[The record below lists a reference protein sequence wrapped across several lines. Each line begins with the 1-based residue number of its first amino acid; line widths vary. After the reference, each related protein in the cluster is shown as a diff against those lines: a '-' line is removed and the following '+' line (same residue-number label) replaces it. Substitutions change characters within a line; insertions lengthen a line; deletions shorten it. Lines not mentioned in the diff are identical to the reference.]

1 MSREHFHESQIED
14 KVEQFMQEGMSDED
28 AIQKAESEYHG
39 QVNLVEDQALKIHL
53 TNKVSNLE
61 NEITL
66 LKQTKVIDDG
76 KIRCISDDREWLR
89 TKTEEYRKALR
100 QGCYPSEIVL
110 AMVVDHL
117 QEHYNNEDE
126 IRSTRQFCRK
136 LLTKINDDTLEVN
149 NAE

>member
-14 KVEQFMQEGMSDED
+14 KVEKYMQEGMSDED

-39 QVNLVEDQALKIHL
+39 QVNLVEEQALKI
-53 TNKVSNLE
+53 NKRQVAF
-61 NEITL
+61 
-66 LKQTKVIDDG
+66 Q
-76 KIRCISDDREWLR
+76 
-89 TKTEEYRKALR
+89 KALR
-100 QGCYPSEIVL
+100 QGVYPSEIGL
-110 AMVVDHL
+110 AMVVDYL

-149 NAE
+149 NA

>member
-14 KVEQFMQEGMSDED
+14 KVEQYMQEGMSDED

-39 QVNLVEDQALKIHL
+39 QVNLVEEQALKI
-53 TNKVSNLE
+53 NKRQVAF
-61 NEITL
+61 
-66 LKQTKVIDDG
+66 Q
-76 KIRCISDDREWLR
+76 
-89 TKTEEYRKALR
+89 KALR

-110 AMVVDHL
+110 AMVVDYL

-136 LLTKINDDTLEVN
+136 LLTKINDDTLEVA

>member
-39 QVNLVEDQALKIHL
+39 QVNLVEDQALKI
-53 TNKVSNLE
+53 NKRQVAF
-61 NEITL
+61 
-66 LKQTKVIDDG
+66 Q
-76 KIRCISDDREWLR
+76 
-89 TKTEEYRKALR
+89 KALR

-110 AMVVDHL
+110 AMVVEYL

-149 NAE
+149 NA